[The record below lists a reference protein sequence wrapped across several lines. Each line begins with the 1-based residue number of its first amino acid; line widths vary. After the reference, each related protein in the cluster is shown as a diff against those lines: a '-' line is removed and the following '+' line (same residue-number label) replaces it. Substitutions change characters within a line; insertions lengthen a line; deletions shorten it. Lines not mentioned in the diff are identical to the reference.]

1 MKHNLIE
8 IFKKVFPKKK
18 IKISIT
24 SDLLRDNILD
34 SLELINF
41 IAALEKNYKF
51 NTKKYFKK
59 NKDFVIKSIQK
70 SINS

>member
-18 IKISIT
+18 IKLSRT

-41 IAALEKNYKF
+41 IAALEKKYKF
-51 NTKKYFKK
+51 NSKKYFKK
-59 NKDFVIKSIQK
+59 NKDFVIKNIEK
-70 SINS
+70 SLNS

>member
-8 IFKKVFPKKK
+8 IFKQVFPKKK
-18 IKISIT
+18 VKIYSS

-41 IAALEKNYKF
+41 IVALEKKYNF
-51 NTKKYFKK
+51 NAKKYFKK
-59 NKDFVIKSIQK
+59 NKDFVIKNIEISL
-70 SINS
+70 NS

>member
-1 MKHNLIE
+1 MKYNLIK

-18 IKISIT
+18 IKILIT
-24 SDLLRDNILD
+24 NDLLRDNILD

-51 NTKKYFKK
+51 NSKKYFKK
-59 NKDFVIKSIQK
+59 NKDFVIKNIEISL
-70 SINS
+70 NS

>member
-8 IFKKVFPKKK
+8 IFKQVFPKKK
-18 IKISIT
+18 IKIYSS

-41 IAALEKNYKF
+41 IVALEKKYNF
-51 NTKKYFKK
+51 NSKKYFKK
-59 NKDFVIKSIQK
+59 NKDFVIKNIEISL
-70 SINS
+70 NS